1 MKAKILLAD
10 DEKDIVE
17 FLEYNLALEGFDV
30 ITAYDGKE
38 ALEKLSQKPDLI
50 ILDVM
55 MPKFDGFEVC
65 RQIRKNEQFST
76 TPVIFLTAKS
86 SEVDEIKGLE
96 LGADDFIGKPI
107 SPKKLVARVK
117 SNLRKSELQASEG
130 TSLPAGENPVIKI
143 GPLEINRDKYE
154 VLLEGETIIF
164 PRKEFEILSYL
175 ASKPG
180 KVFGREAILH
190 DIWGTDV
197 LVVDRTI
204 DVHIRKI
211 REKLTDYADMI
222 ETIKGVG
229 YRFRNPA

>member
-17 FLEYNLALEGFDV
+17 FLEYNLASEGFDV

-38 ALEKLSQKPDLI
+38 ALEKLSYKPDLI

-55 MPKFDGFEVC
+55 MPKFDGYEVC
-65 RQIRKNEQFST
+65 RQIRKIDQFSN

-86 SEVDEIKGLE
+86 SEQDEIKGLE

-117 SNLRKSELQASEG
+117 ANLRKSELQTLGFSAAED
-130 TSLPAGENPVIKI
+130 APVIRI

-154 VLLEGETIIF
+154 VLLEGEIIVF

-190 DIWGTDV
+190 DVWGSDV
-197 LVVDRTI
+197 YVVDRTI

-211 REKLTDYADMI
+211 REKLADYADMI

-229 YRFRNPA
+229 YRFRNPD